1 MMFYCPGNSR
11 YKVIEALK
19 KFGGEFRRY
28 QFTKYGL
35 MTWRA

>member
-1 MMFYCPGNSR
+1 
-11 YKVIEALK
+11 VIEELK

-35 MTWRA
+35 NTWRLWRLWICLNGWEY